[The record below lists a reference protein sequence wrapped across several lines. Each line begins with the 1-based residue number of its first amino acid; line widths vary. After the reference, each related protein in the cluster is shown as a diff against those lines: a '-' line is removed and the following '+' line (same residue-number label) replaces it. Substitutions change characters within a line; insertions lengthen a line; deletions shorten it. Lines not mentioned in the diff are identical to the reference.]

1 MKRLR
6 TGLKKTEIAP
16 TKTGMKS
23 YRIINDDLILFVD
36 EMETNSEGNLSNK
49 IDWKSSVGT
58 VGIGNLDFTD
68 DFYEK
73 NKALTPKVYIKA
85 DYSILYNEFKVD
97 SWEVNGNSINVVFSK

>member
-36 EMETNSEGNLSNK
+36 EADTNTEGNLANK
-49 IDWKSSVGT
+49 IDWKANTGT
-58 VGIGNLDFTD
+58 VGIGNLDFSE

-73 NKALTPKVYIKA
+73 NKALTAKVYIKA

-97 SWEVNGNSINVVFSK
+97 SWELNNNSINIVFG